1 MTEEWSS
8 LAEDMLCAGWVLEG
22 FYMEFL
28 KPANYAP
35 EPANYSRS
43 LALPCFAD

>member
-1 MTEEWSS
+1 MRGKQGG
-8 LAEDMLCAGWVLEG
+8 LAEDMLCAGWVFKE
-22 FYMEFL
+22 FYMKFL